1 MKLGK
6 NSRKKLKAVRRALM
20 LGLPVAGLLATAGCE
35 REKSPQMTQMMLSG
49 EEPSGLLGRVQ
60 SAPRG
65 GDDRLGGGIQ
75 RCRQMISKSDRRK
88 S

>member
-35 REKSPQMTQMMLSG
+35 REKDPLDVAPISH
-49 EEPSGLLGRVQ
+49 EEYERTHPRTLGVVRPH
-60 SAPRG
+60 PRDG
-65 GDDRLGGGIQ
+65 QDRLGGEF
-75 RCRQMISKSDRRK
+75 SDVK
-88 S
+88 